1 MQNNTVVSGSDED
14 VRNYTLQPQTIG
26 YECVVSLNGN
36 AFSADDLI
44 SLKKEINGNTVNEEV
59 RRAYISALARE
70 KGASYKSLSN
80 LNYLN

>member
-1 MQNNTVVSGSDED
+1 MDDD

-36 AFSADDLI
+36 EFTADDLI
-44 SLKKEINGNTVNEEV
+44 SLRKDVNGKTINEEI